1 MLKIALAQLN
11 PVLGALKEN
20 AEKILT
26 TCRDLSGKADLIVFN
41 ELVLTGYPLEDLTRK
56 PFFIARVHAYV
67 EKILG
72 SLPDHHPALA
82 LSTPWRA
89 VDGKLYNA
97 ILFIENRHIT
107 AVRPKHELPNY
118 GVFDEV
124 RIFDAGPL
132 PEPVN
137 FKGYRLGLMTCEDMW
152 KPAVTEHLRKTGAEL
167 LIAAN
172 GSPFEIEKFHIRID
186 HAGNRA
192 KESGL
197 PLIYIN
203 QCGGQDE
210 IVFDGGSFILDKNG
224 QQILLCPSHTEH
236 VCVTSWAPDPES
248 NARRILACTDA
259 PASVPLYDDM
269 QGIYQ
274 TLQLGLR
281 DYVGKNGFSGVL
293 VGMSGGID
301 SALTAALAVDALGAE
316 NVLCVAMPSPH
327 SSADSL
333 KDAKTCAMLLGAP
346 LQSVPIDPAIDAIT
360 AMTAPLA
367 DIEGVT
373 AENIQARSRGMFLM
387 TLSNATGNMVL
398 ATGNKSESAVGY
410 ATLYGD
416 MCGGFAPLKD
426 VYKTLVYALA
436 RWRNTNYPDFSRGP
450 EGRVIPET
458 ILNKAPTAELR
469 PDQKDEDNL
478 PSYEELDDILYCLIE
493 KELGLEDITA
503 RGHAPETV
511 NKIWRLLDGAE
522 FKRRQGAPGIKITF
536 KAFGRDRR
544 YPVTNRF
551 LSLLDDAA

>member
-1 MLKIALAQLN
+1 MLKIALAQMN
-11 PVLGALKEN
+11 PVLGALREN
-20 AEKILT
+20 TEKILA

-56 PFFIARVHAYV
+56 PFFISRVHAYV
-67 EKILG
+67 EQLLEN
-72 SLPDHHPALA
+72 LPDHHPALA

-107 AVRPKHELPNY
+107 AVRPKYELPNY

-152 KPAVTEHLRKTGAEL
+152 KPAVTEHLRKTGAEI

-172 GSPFEIEKFHIRID
+172 GSPFEIEKFHTRVD
-186 HAGNRA
+186 HAKNRA

-197 PLIYIN
+197 PIIYVN

-224 QQILLCPSHTEH
+224 QQILLCPTHTEH
-236 VCVTSWAPDPES
+236 TAVTSWAPDPES
-248 NARRILACTDA
+248 NTRRILACTDA
-259 PASVPLYDDM
+259 PESVPLYDDM
-269 QGIYQ
+269 QAIYQ

-281 DYVGKNGFSGVL
+281 DYVEKNGFSGVL
-293 VGMSGGID
+293 VGLSGGID

-316 NVLCVAMPSPH
+316 NVLCVAMPAPH
-327 SSADSL
+327 SRADSL
-333 KDAKTCAMLLGAP
+333 KDAKTCAMLMGVNFRT
-346 LQSVPIDPAIDAIT
+346 VPIDAAIEALT

-387 TLSNATGNMVL
+387 TLSNATGNML
-398 ATGNKSESAVGY
+398 LSTGNKSENAVGY
-410 ATLYGD
+410 TTLYGD
-416 MCGGFAPLKD
+416 MCGTYAPLKD

-436 RWRNTNYPDFSRGP
+436 RWRNANTPDFSRGP
-450 EGRVIPET
+450 QGRIIPET
-458 ILNKAPTAELR
+458 ILTKTPTAELA
-469 PDQKDEDNL
+469 PHQKDEDSL
-478 PSYEELDDILYCLIE
+478 PPYEELDDILYCLIE
-493 KELGLEDITA
+493 KELGLGDITA

-511 NKIWRLLDGAE
+511 NKIWHLLDAAE
-522 FKRRQGAPGIKITF
+522 FKRRQAAPGVKITP

-544 YPVTNRF
+544 YPITNRF
-551 LSLLDDAA
+551 ISLLDDAA

>member
-20 AEKILT
+20 AEKILS
-26 TCRDLSGKADLIVFN
+26 TCHDLTGKADLVVFN

-56 PFFIARVHAYV
+56 PFFINRVHDYV
-67 EKILG
+67 DYILEN
-72 SLPDHHPALA
+72 LPDLHPALA

-137 FKGYRLGLMTCEDMW
+137 FKSYRLGLMTCEDMW
-152 KPAVTEHLRKTGAEL
+152 KPAVTEHLRKTGAEI

-172 GSPFEIEKFHIRID
+172 GSPFEIEKFHTRVD
-186 HAGNRA
+186 HARNRV

-203 QCGGQDE
+203 QTGGQDE
-210 IVFDGGSFILDKNG
+210 IVFDGGSFILDKYG
-224 QQILLCPSHTEH
+224 QQVLLCPSHCEH
-236 VCVTSWAPDPES
+236 VAVTSWAPDPES

-281 DYVGKNGFSGVL
+281 DYVEKNGFSGVL
-293 VGMSGGID
+293 VGLSGGID

-327 SSADSL
+327 SSDDSL
-333 KDAKTCAMLLGAP
+333 KDAKTCAMLMGVRLET
-346 LQSVPIDPAIDAIT
+346 VPIETAMDAFT

-367 DIEGVT
+367 SVEGIT

-387 TLSNATGNMVL
+387 TLSNATGHMVL
-398 ATGNKSESAVGY
+398 STGNKSESAVGY

-416 MCGGFAPLKD
+416 MCGTYAPLKD
-426 VYKTLVYALA
+426 VYKTLVYALT
-436 RWRNTNYPDFSRGP
+436 RWRNSNYPDFSRGP
-450 EGRVIPET
+450 QGRVIPET
-458 ILNKAPTAELR
+458 VLTKAPTAELR
-469 PDQKDEDNL
+469 PHQRDEDSL
-478 PSYEELDDILYCLIE
+478 PPYEELDDILYCLIE
-493 KELGLEDITA
+493 KELGLDEITA
-503 RGHAPETV
+503 RGHAPELV
-511 NKIWRLLDGAE
+511 NKIWHLLDGAE
-522 FKRRQGAPGIKITF
+522 FKRRQGAPGIKITP
-536 KAFGRDRR
+536 KSFGRDRR
-544 YPVTNRF
+544 YPITNRF
-551 LSLLDDAA
+551 ISLLADAA

>member
-1 MLKIALAQLN
+1 MKIALAQLN

-20 AEKILT
+20 AEKILS
-26 TCRDLSGKADLIVFN
+26 TCRDLTGKADLIVFN

-56 PFFIARVHAYV
+56 PFFIARVHTYV
-67 EKILG
+67 EKILEN
-72 SLPDHHPALA
+72 LPDHHPALA

-107 AVRPKHELPNY
+107 AIRPKHELPNY

-124 RIFDAGPL
+124 RIFDSGPL

-137 FKGYRLGLMTCEDMW
+137 FKSYRLGLMTCEDMW
-152 KPAVTEHLRKTGAEL
+152 KPAVTEHLRKTGAEI

-172 GSPFEIEKFHIRID
+172 GSPFEIEKFHTRVT
-186 HAGNRA
+186 HARNRV

-224 QQILLCPSHTEH
+224 RQTLLCPSHTEH

-259 PASVPLYDDM
+259 PASVPLYDDL

-281 DYVGKNGFSGVL
+281 DYVEKNAFSGVL
-293 VGMSGGID
+293 IGMSGGID

-316 NVLCVAMPSPH
+316 NVLCVAMPAPH
-327 SSADSL
+327 STDDSL
-333 KDAKTCAMLLGAP
+333 KDAKTCAMLLGARCET
-346 LQSVPIDPAIDAIT
+346 VDITPAIDALT
-360 AMTAPLA
+360 AMAAPLA
-367 DIEGVT
+367 AIEGVT

-387 TLSNATGNMVL
+387 TLSNATGYML
-398 ATGNKSESAVGY
+398 LSTGNKSESAVGY
-410 ATLYGD
+410 TTLYGD
-416 MCGGFAPLKD
+416 MCGTFAPLKD

-436 RWRNTNYPDFSRGP
+436 RWRNTNHPDFSRGP
-450 EGRVIPET
+450 QGRVIPET
-458 ILNKAPTAELR
+458 VLTKAPTAELSPHR
-469 PDQKDEDNL
+469 KDSDNL
-478 PSYEELDDILYCLIE
+478 PPYEELDDILYCLIE
-493 KELGLEDITA
+493 KELGLDDITA
-503 RGHAPETV
+503 RGHTPETV

-522 FKRRQGAPGIKITF
+522 FKRRQGAPGIKITA